1 MLQITVKGGQVYNE
15 ATNKVITVKGQTLQL
30 EHSLVS
36 LSKWEQKW
44 KKPFLNNNDITDEM
58 SLDYIRCMTLTQN
71 VNPDLYNYMTA
82 EDLQVVRDYIDDP
95 MTATWFKNQ
104 NKRPNRD
111 IITSEIIYYWM
122 ITFGIPL
129 DPCQK
134 WHLNRLLTLIRV
146 CDEKSS
152 PGKKKMS
159 RKAAAAQYK
168 ELNAMRRARS
178 GSRG

>member
-1 MLQITVKGGQVYNE
+1 MLQLTVKGGQVYNE

-30 EHSLVS
+30 EQSLVS

-44 KKPFLNNNDITDEM
+44 KKPFLNNNELTDEM
-58 SLDYIRCMTLTQN
+58 SLDYVRCMTLTQN
-71 VNPDLYNYMTA
+71 VNPDLYNYLTA
-82 EDLQVVRDYIDDP
+82 EDMEAVRNYIDDP
-95 MTATWFKNQ
+95 MTATWFRNQ

-134 WHLNRLLTLIRV
+134 WHLNRLMTLIRV
-146 CDEKSS
+146 CDEKSN
-152 PGKKKMS
+152 PGRKKMS
-159 RKAAAAQYK
+159 KKASASQYK